1 MGPDFGCHPGR
12 VPPLLAYFLVIRR
25 TLYKVSILSLK
36 KSSVI
41 TSRDYIFLSY
51 QKNNDLWEIEGAI
64 HRKDGLETKLCI
76 LHLAESSTVECISEN
91 EGWKSSKTQYCN
103 KALSRCK
110 V

>member
-1 MGPDFGCHPGR
+1 MTS
-12 VPPLLAYFLVIRR
+12 ATIYFSVIRR
-25 TLYKVSILSLK
+25 TMYKVCILSLK
-36 KSSVI
+36 KLSVI

-76 LHLAESSTVECISEN
+76 LHLAESSTVEFISEN
-91 EGWKSSKTQYCN
+91 DSGQAAKHNTAAEL
-103 KALSRCK
+103 KACARSEQ